1 MRLVAVSHTGQCS
14 GAERVLARVLRAAVE
29 NGWEVTCLSPDGPL
43 VAILED
49 AGVDRRPVPE
59 LTLPSGPR
67 LLAVL
72 GLVLRWLRAVVPV
85 RRASAGA
92 DVVLAN
98 GLLVLP
104 VLRLARVRARAP
116 AAWLV
121 HDVVVRRDRLAML
134 RRCAPAVE
142 LAICVSSAVER
153 ALSSFSLATR
163 VVYNGTPWPV
173 EAVPFEPPAS
183 PVIGCNAVLTS
194 WKGQDVLLDAVAA
207 IPRSDVVV
215 ELMGG
220 RFPKDGDYVA
230 SLEARAARPD
240 LAGRVRFLGHVDD
253 PLARM
258 RSWTV
263 MVSPSTDPEAGSLS
277 VVEAMSL
284 GLPVVATAHGGVVE
298 MLGDA
303 GVLVPPRQ
311 VDALAGALE
320 DVLRNP
326 RRFRG
331 EAAAGRAVVASG
343 LRLDRQMEVLL
354 GVLAELGGARDG
366 GPRGATPVEAR
377 SQC

>member
-1 MRLVAVSHTGQCS
+1 MRLVAVSHTGQSS

-29 NGWEVTCLSPDGPL
+29 NGWEVACLSPDGPL

-67 LLAVL
+67 LLAFL

-85 RRASAGA
+85 RRVSAGA

-104 VLRLARVRARAP
+104 VLRLARLRARVP

-134 RRCAPAVE
+134 RRCAPAVD

-153 ALSSFSLATR
+153 ALSPFSLATR

-173 EAVPFEPPAS
+173 EAVPSEPPAS

-207 IPRSDVVV
+207 IPRSDVIV

-230 SLEARAARPD
+230 SLEARASRPD
-240 LAGRVRFLGHVDD
+240 LAGRVRFLGHVTD

-277 VVEAMSL
+277 VVEAMSI

-303 GVLVPPRQ
+303 GVMVPPRQ

-320 DVLRNP
+320 DVLQNP

-331 EAAAGRAVVASG
+331 EAAPGRAAVARS
-343 LRLDRQMEVLL
+343 LRLDRQMQVLL
-354 GVLAELGGARDG
+354 GVLAELAGTGGG

-377 SQC
+377 SRC